1 MRSLPTLVRIF
12 LVALIF
18 SVAKATLESQMS
30 VCLSIRPSVHL
41 SVTETPQH
49 LRIAPSSLLTIK
61 PIDYQAYQPSSLTT
75 VKPVKS
81 IKPINHQAFWPLSLL
96 TIKPINHWANWP
108 SSLSTSGLLLRLSA
122 CCRYIQIENQ
132 NANSIFS
139 LLSPNLSS
147 QLCQKY
153 NWNNYDKCFNVTSI
167 DIAYLQNARGW

>member
-1 MRSLPTLVRIF
+1 MPILSLSTIEPINHRAYWPL
-12 LVALIF
+12 
-18 SVAKATLESQMS
+18 
-30 VCLSIRPSVHL
+30 
-41 SVTETPQH
+41 
-49 LRIAPSSLLTIK
+49 SLLTIK
-61 PIDYQAYQPSSLTT
+61 PIDHQAYQPSSLTT

-108 SSLSTSGLLLRLSA
+108 SSLSTSGLLLWLSA